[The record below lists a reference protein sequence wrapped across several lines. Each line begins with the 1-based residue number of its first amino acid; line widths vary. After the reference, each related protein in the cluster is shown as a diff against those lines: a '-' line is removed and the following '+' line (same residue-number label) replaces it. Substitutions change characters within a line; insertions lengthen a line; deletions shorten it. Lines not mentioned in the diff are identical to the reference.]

1 MVLDLKIN
9 EFEGPLDL
17 LLHLIKENKMDI
29 FDIKIEKI
37 TDQYLTYLDNQES
50 MNLEIASEY
59 LVLATELI
67 EIKSKML
74 LPNEKEKIENEEEK
88 DPREELVNRLLEYE
102 AYKKI
107 TQELKEKENIRRAIY
122 TKPASNLME
131 YRKEDSNVGL
141 DIDIN
146 DLVEAL
152 KKFIERKREDV
163 PISTKVTEN
172 EITVS
177 SRRYDIKM
185 ILSREKKISFFKL
198 FPTLTKEYIVATFL
212 AILEMAKN
220 KELMITQNNTF
231 DDIVC
236 EVVENE

>member
-1 MVLDLKIN
+1 MDLDLKIN

-74 LPNEKEKIENEEEK
+74 LPNEKEKMENEEEM

-107 TQELKEKENIRRAIY
+107 RELFE
-122 TKPASNLME
+122 
-131 YRKEDSNVGL
+131 
-141 DIDIN
+141 IN
-146 DLVEAL
+146 
-152 KKFIERKREDV
+152 
-163 PISTKVTEN
+163 
-172 EITVS
+172 
-177 SRRYDIKM
+177 
-185 ILSREKKISFFKL
+185 
-198 FPTLTKEYIVATFL
+198 
-212 AILEMAKN
+212 
-220 KELMITQNNTF
+220 NN
-231 DDIVC
+231 
-236 EVVENE
+236 